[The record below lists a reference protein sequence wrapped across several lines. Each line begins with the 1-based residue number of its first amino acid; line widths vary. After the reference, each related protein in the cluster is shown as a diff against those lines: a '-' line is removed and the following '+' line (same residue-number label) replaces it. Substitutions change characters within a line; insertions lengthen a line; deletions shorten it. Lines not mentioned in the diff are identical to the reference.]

1 MKQFSVLLLCLF
13 AAVVHADLYRA
24 LEEDQ
29 DLEYWKHDGWVK
41 KEKVGPQ
48 TVLELSFALKQV
60 NVDQLEELLLEV
72 SNPDSQLYGKYI
84 LLS

>member
-13 AAVVHADLYRA
+13 AAAAVHADLYRA

-29 DLEYWKHDGWVK
+29 DLEYWKQGVWVK

-48 TVLELSFALKQV
+48 TVLELSFALKQKK
-60 NVDQLEELLLEV
+60 
-72 SNPDSQLYGKYI
+72 S
-84 LLS
+84 